1 MSGGLLR
8 LMAGGAVAWAMAWPV
23 FAWAQASAPVVAPA
37 TSGAPPATTT
47 DVPPSQAD
55 AGGKAGPR
63 ACSDATDPGDGKG
76 VPLDEIAQTP
86 QTRIA
91 AEWSYLPDRGTVHL
105 LVLRPFDG
113 KLSWRVFVDGSDVH
127 QIVHSNDVS
136 AQEPTTGDNG
146 TDFLYAQTKAGK
158 TLLEYHSDLASSSW
172 LHGWTSAAQ
181 VVVVGCSLDKHQPV
195 VRGSFD
201 TNVSYTTISATTTVL
216 LCVFFYIFAAM
227 TTFWVRRKQRVVP
240 DSAITQDKGITAFR
254 LKRPPLTAVWGSHP
268 LSGTNYAS
276 FIQHLDPVVLTAGSN
291 GKGSA
296 TKLQIL
302 LFSLSVFGVMSYLLL
317 MTGRLSGLSENVLL
331 LMGISGIGAAAA
343 AGTEVAKNRLDFDNW
358 AWLVQN
364 RWLPQG
370 GVAEENMAE
379 WKDIFST
386 DGEFDVYRFQM
397 VTFSFMVAISL
408 VGFAVR
414 MDDLSHFQLSGQ
426 LLGILGLS
434 QGVYIA
440 GKLVA
445 PPAMSDLDAQVGK
458 LQEAEKALRAKADA
472 AGLTGVQ
479 VVFAQT
485 APVRDVMTEYGAYL
499 KLWQT
504 TRTMFESTM
513 GRDVPLEAQRLRP
526 PFELTPLDEMQV
538 ALVPD
543 ATVGQPYFLP
553 LKAFGG
559 TQPYAWA
566 VSSGALPAGIS
577 LTNGALTGSPTQAA
591 RADAAGNNLPSRLH
605 RFQLTATDQAQV
617 TKTRWFSILVR

>member
-8 LMAGGAVAWAMAWPV
+8 LMAGGAMACAMAWPV
-23 FAWAQASAPVVAPA
+23 SAWAQASAPVVAPA
-37 TSGAPPATTT
+37 TSAIPPATTIN
-47 DVPPSQAD
+47 VPPSQAD
-55 AGGKAGPR
+55 AGGKAGPK
-63 ACSDATDPGDGKG
+63 ACSDATDPDDGKG

-127 QIVHSNDVS
+127 QIVRSNDIS

-172 LHGWTSAAQ
+172 RHGWTSEAR
-181 VVVVGCSLDKHQPV
+181 VVVVGCSLDKQQPV

-216 LCVFFYIFAAM
+216 MCAFFYVFAAM
-227 TTFWVRRKQRVVP
+227 TTFYVRRKQRVVN
-240 DSAITQDKGITAFR
+240 DSRITAGMGISAFR
-254 LKRPPLTAVWGSHP
+254 LQRPPPKGVWGSHP
-268 LSGTNYAS
+268 ISGTNYAS

-296 TKLQIL
+296 TKMQIL
-302 LFSLSVFGVMSYLLL
+302 LFSVCVFGVMSYLLL

-331 LMGISGIGAAAA
+331 LMGISGVGAAAA
-343 AGTEVAKNRLDFDNW
+343 AGTDVAKNRLDFDNW

-364 RWLPQG
+364 HWLPQG

-434 QGVYIA
+434 QAVYIA

-458 LQEAEKALRAKADA
+458 LQEAEKSLRAKADA

-479 VVFAQT
+479 VVFVHT
-485 APVRDVMTEYGAYL
+485 AAVSDVLTEYGAYL
-499 KLWQT
+499 KAWQK
-504 TRTMFESTM
+504 TRTMFQSTM
-513 GRDVPLEAQRLRP
+513 GRDVPLEAERLKP

-543 ATVGQPYFLP
+543 ATVGQPYFLA
-553 LKAFGG
+553 LQAFGG
-559 TQPYAWA
+559 TAPYAWA
-566 VSSGALPAGIS
+566 VTAGALPPGIS
-577 LTNGALTGSPTQAA
+577 LANGALTGAPTQAA
-591 RADAAGNNLPSRLH
+591 LAGAAGVVPSLTY
-605 RFQLTATDQAQV
+605 RFQMTVTDQTQV
-617 TKTRWFSILVR
+617 AKARWFSILVR